1 MARYIVHNCYLAL
14 GWLML
19 VLGGVGIFVP
29 GLPTTIF
36 WILSLWAFTRSSE
49 KMRRYLLQHPKF
61 GKILREWNDYQ
72 VVPPIG
78 KIAACLS
85 MGIVCVMTVLTSHH
99 IWVATIIC
107 FSLVLVCGYVV
118 SRPSR
123 VPSSPQSSTAVM

>member
-14 GWLML
+14 GWICLL
-19 VLGGVGIFVP
+19 LGGVGIFVP

-61 GKILREWNDYQ
+61 GKILREWNDHQ
-72 VVPPIG
+72 VVPTAG

-85 MGIVCVMTVLTSHH
+85 MSVVCVVSVLTMSNA
-99 IWVATIIC
+99 WGATMIC
-107 FSLVLVCGYVV
+107 FTLTLVMGYIIT
-118 SRPSR
+118 RPSR
-123 VPSSPQSSTAVM
+123 IADVRSTSSVM